1 MKKNLGLPMWVL
13 ILIGLM
19 SSNALLAQKA
29 ETETV
34 AKLQKVIVYSDRAM
48 ITKEAILSVKKG
60 ENTIRISGL
69 TPFLVN
75 QSIQVSTMGQSDV
88 SIADVTVEETFLKQT
103 DQPAFQKLQSELN
116 NLNRQIKDATYQ
128 LAVINSSNDFYNKG
142 VSFPQ
147 NQKVTPAELEVHA
160 KFLEKSLAANYER
173 MATTETKL
181 MKLTEDKTALESEL
195 AKVTSDKKRSKTIA
209 INIMSA
215 IDKSNIKLDL
225 SYLTT
230 QAGWRPQYE
239 AKADLNS
246 SKINLNYMASIW
258 QSTTE
263 DWSDAKVEIS
273 TARPFVY
280 GSLPDLS
287 AWYLDIYTPR
297 PVYTKSSRALQ
308 ELSSQAKFS
317 IQFDKGSDDA
327 ALPSTLPE
335 IKEESTSFSFV
346 LPRKVDVISDGQPHR
361 FPIAQ
366 SDAEA
371 TFAWLTIPKLVQNA
385 FLKATIK
392 NPFTFPL
399 LSGPVSVFAD
409 QKMVGTALV
418 NEAVLPDGEIG
429 ISLGID
435 EGVKIERKLKKKQTD
450 YAGLLSKETT
460 VHYEYAIEITN
471 GKSKEITL
479 DLNDQFP
486 ISRNEK
492 IKVEMESPK
501 GGEAEVNDQGI
512 ISWKLKL
519 AAGAKKSIPVKFS
532 VAYPKD
538 LNITGIQ

>member
-29 ETETV
+29 ETEAA

-103 DQPAFQKLQSELN
+103 DQPAFQKLQSGLN
-116 NLNRQIKDATYQ
+116 NVDRQIEEVNYQ
-128 LAVINSSNDFYNKG
+128 LTVISSSNDFYKKA
-142 VSFPQ
+142 VPFPQ
-147 NQKVTPAELEVHA
+147 SQKVTIPELEAYA
-160 KFLEKSLAANYER
+160 KFLEKSLSSNYER

-181 MKLTEDKTALESEL
+181 KKLTEDKTALESEL

-239 AKADLNS
+239 AKADINA

-297 PVYTKSSRALQ
+297 PYVKSSRALEEMAPVKAQ
-308 ELSSQAKFS
+308 V
-317 IQFDKGSDDA
+317 QFDKGVDDVA
-327 ALPSTLPE
+327 TLATLPE
-335 IKEESTSFSFV
+335 IREESTSFSFV

-366 SDAEA
+366 SDAKA
-371 TFAWLTIPKLVQNA
+371 DFAWFTIPKLVQNA
-385 FLKATIK
+385 FLKATVK

-399 LSGPVSVFAD
+399 LSGPISVFAD

-418 NEAVLPDGEIG
+418 NETVLPDGEMG

-471 GKSKEITL
+471 GKSKEINL

-492 IKVEMESPK
+492 IKVEMEAPK

-538 LNITGIQ
+538 LNISGIQ

>member
-1 MKKNLGLPMWVL
+1 MKKNLGLPMWAL
-13 ILIGLM
+13 ILISLM

-29 ETETV
+29 ENEAA

-75 QSIQVSTMGQSDV
+75 QSIQVSTSGQSDV

-116 NLNRQIKDATYQ
+116 NLNSQIKEVNYQ
-128 LAVINSSNDFYNKG
+128 LTVISSSNDFYKKA
-142 VSFPQ
+142 VPFPQ
-147 NQKVTPAELEVHA
+147 SQKVTIPEMEAYA
-160 KFLEKSLAANYER
+160 KFLEKSLSSNYER

-181 MKLTEDKTALESEL
+181 KKLTEDKTALESEL
-195 AKVTSDKKRSKTIA
+195 AKVTSDKKRSKTIVV
-209 INIMSA
+209 NILSA
-215 IDKSNIKLDL
+215 IDKSNIKLNL

-239 AKADLNS
+239 AKADLNV

-258 QSTTE
+258 QSTAE

-297 PVYTKSSRALQ
+297 PVYTKSSRALEEMSLVKAQ
-308 ELSSQAKFS
+308 
-317 IQFDKGSDDA
+317 IQFDKGVDDVA
-327 ALPSTLPE
+327 TLATLPE
-335 IKEESTSFSFV
+335 IREESTSFSFV

-366 SDAEA
+366 SDADA
-371 TFAWLTIPKLVQNA
+371 TFEWFTIPKLVQNA
-385 FLKATIK
+385 FLKAAVK

-399 LSGPVSVFAD
+399 LSGSISVFAD

-460 VHYEYAIEITN
+460 VHYEYVIEITN

-538 LNITGIQ
+538 LNISGIH